1 VGKRR
6 RGAEPEIP
14 FPCLFIFI
22 EGLLFMPEQQSLF
35 QNTPAGLVPKTP
47 APVPAPI
54 LIPSGSIN
62 ETKAAHYHAHISSDK
77 GKRQV
82 DLVYDALASHP
93 DSTDRELQAVI
104 QGWGHKIE
112 ISALPARRAD
122 IPEFF
127 PGWKVESSGK
137 KICSV
142 MKTMKCA
149 WRLIKTPS
157 GQLQ

>member
-1 VGKRR
+1 MQ
-6 RGAEPEIP
+6 E
-14 FPCLFIFI
+14 
-22 EGLLFMPEQQSLF
+22 SLF
-35 QNTPAGLVPKTP
+35 HQSPAGLVPN
-47 APVPAPI
+47 
-54 LIPSGSIN
+54 IPGPDPYAHQKSRIN
-62 ETKAAHYHAHISSDK
+62 ATKAVHYEVHISSEK

-82 DLVYDALASHP
+82 DLVFDALMSHP
-93 DSTDRELQAVI
+93 DSTDRELKAVI
-104 QGWGHKIE
+104 EGWGHKIE

-127 PGWKVESSGK
+127 PGWIVESPGK

-149 WRLIKTPS
+149 WRLVRTPS